1 MLGKGRLPRRLGF
14 ILRVRKKHCNAL
26 SRRMVT
32 RVQGLSVAEEW
43 KFEWQDRVWGG
54 GRPGYV

>member
-14 ILRVRKKHCNAL
+14 ILRVMKKHCNAL
-26 SRRMVT
+26 SRRMMT

-43 KFEWQDRVWGG
+43 KFEWQVRV
-54 GRPGYV
+54 